1 MTPEERLASLAKP
14 PGSLGTLE
22 EWAIVLCRVQKTL
35 EPAATPASVLVFC
48 ADHGVKKADQAL
60 SPFPPSVTQAV
71 FRSLCAGISGVA
83 VLARA
88 ADAHLTVVDVGID
101 GEVGDA
107 SAATGRAISVRH
119 DKVARGSHDLCA
131 GPAMDEATLA
141 RALQAGRDAM
151 AAEAAERGARVVA
164 LGEVGIGNT
173 TSAAALLA
181 ALTGAASDADVAAC
195 CGRGTG
201 LDDAGLAHKAEA
213 VGRALSLHRGH
224 VRAQG
229 QLCEGLDAPPPC
241 GRPADGLS
249 GPSATDAAGGGS
261 GGAGGDDAAAVGG
274 GTAAVDAAAG
284 TATDAADAADAARA
298 REALRRLGGLELA
311 ALVGAF
317 LEAEGRGVVA
327 VVDGFICGVAA
338 LVAARLRPACRAHML
353 LATALAEEPSA
364 PQGGARLA
372 AALGVGGVG
381 GSGGS
386 ANGGGGVVMAAPA
399 LSMGLRLGEGSGA
412 ALALP
417 LVRAAAAVVSQ
428 MGTLAEAMAL
438 GGT

>member
-1 MTPEERLASLAKP
+1 MTPAERLASLAKP

-35 EPAATPASVLVFC
+35 EPVATPASVLVFC

-60 SPFPPSVTQAV
+60 SPFPQSVTQAV

-119 DKVARGSHDLCA
+119 DKAARGSNDLCA

-141 RALQAGRDAM
+141 RALQVGRDAM
-151 AAEAAERGARVVA
+151 AAEAAERGAQVVA

-181 ALTGAASDADVAAC
+181 ALTGAVSDADVAAC

-201 LDDAGLAHKAEA
+201 LDDAGLAHKAQA
-213 VGRALSLHRGH
+213 VGRALRLHREQI
-224 VRAQG
+224 RAQG
-229 QLCEGLDAPPPC
+229 ALCEGLDAPPPC

-249 GPSATDAAGGGS
+249 GAPATDAT
-261 GGAGGDDAAAVGG
+261 GGADDAAAAAG
-274 GTAAVDAAAG
+274 GTAG
-284 TATDAADAADAARA
+284 TPVVEPVDAADAARA

-317 LEAEGRGVVA
+317 LEAEERGVVT

-338 LVAARLRPACRAHML
+338 LVAARLRPACRGHML

-364 PQGGARLA
+364 PQGGERLA
-372 AALGVGGVG
+372 AALGVATGVG
-381 GSGGS
+381 GSGAVGG
-386 ANGGGGVVMAAPA
+386 AGGGGAAAMIAAPA

-417 LVRAAAAVVSQ
+417 LVRAAAAVVAQ

-438 GGT
+438 GST